1 MENDRLL
8 ADGSFSSQDYVSAT
22 NIEEPKG
29 SEMSA
34 RSVKK
39 TQEWVENDRLL
50 ADESLS
56 AQDLCECNEHR
67 GTERFRDER
76 EERKKKRSA
85 GWEMIGCMQTNRF
98 ASQTYVSA
106 TNIPGTKGSEMSA
119 RSGRT
124 ADRRTYNE

>member
-1 MENDRLL
+1 M
-8 ADGSFSSQDYVSAT
+8 SAT

-39 TQEWVENDRLL
+39 AQCRVENDRLL

-56 AQDLCECNEHR
+56 AQ
-67 GTERFRDER
+67 
-76 EERKKKRSA
+76 
-85 GWEMIGCMQTNRF
+85 
-98 ASQTYVSA
+98 TYVSA
-106 TNIPGTKGSEMSA
+106 TNIEEPKGSEMSA

>member
-1 MENDRLL
+1 
-8 ADGSFSSQDYVSAT
+8 VSAT

-39 TQEWVENDRLL
+39 PQCRVGNDRLL

-56 AQDLCECNEHR
+56 AQ
-67 GTERFRDER
+67 
-76 EERKKKRSA
+76 
-85 GWEMIGCMQTNRF
+85 
-98 ASQTYVSA
+98 TYVSA
-106 TNIPGTKGSEMSA
+106 TNIEEPKGSEMSA